1 MRARVVA
8 TTALVASAAVAC
20 GGEKAHD
27 LVVDGTVPEAPY
39 SGPLHVPVKHVD
51 EDGVRAVRSASGAAG
66 RALECDGQI
75 YSGGGSDPWSTGDGG
90 RTPEEGLKAYFEI
103 EQPDV
108 PRYGYRVERK
118 EEDRVLYSFD
128 VAGRTKVAVVV
139 AKDQKNRP
147 GWGPETS
154 ASCDPSELPAS
165 FTDRQWYEIWTDRH
179 GRRVP
184 ITEVNSSVGPAHC
197 DWQKAH
203 FLSLGEGKKGRLY
216 ARDPDG
222 VLPDSMLTSRYDSDV
237 RMPADAH
244 DTGYRFHDRQLWLT
258 GDPGR
263 AYVRTPDGVE
273 AWPLVKAGMG
283 CA

>member
-1 MRARVVA
+1 MRARVVV
-8 TTALVASAAVAC
+8 TTLLVASAAVAC
-20 GGEKAHD
+20 GSGKAQD

-39 SGPLHVPVKHVD
+39 SGPLHVPVQHGD
-51 EDGVRAVRSASGAAG
+51 EDGVRAVRIASGAAG

-75 YSGGGSDPWSTGDGG
+75 YSGGGSDPWSKGDGG
-90 RTPEEGLKAYFEI
+90 RTPEDGLRAYFEI

-108 PRYGYRVERK
+108 PRYGYRAERK
-118 EEDRVLYSFD
+118 EKDRVLYSFD
-128 VAGRTKVAVVV
+128 VRGRTKVAVVV

-179 GRRVP
+179 GERLPV
-184 ITEVNSSVGPAHC
+184 TEVNSSAGPAHC

-203 FLSLGEGKKGRLY
+203 FLSLGEGNKGRLY

-222 VLPDSMLTSRYDSDV
+222 VLPEGMLTSPYDGDV
-237 RMPADAH
+237 RMPAGAH
-244 DTGYRFHDRQLWLT
+244 DTGYRFHGRQLWLT
-258 GDPGR
+258 GDPGK
-263 AYVRTPDGVE
+263 AYVRTPEGIE
-273 AWPLVKAGMG
+273 AWPLVKGGRG